1 MSVNTVCPACQRR
14 IFSNGGHQSGCRL
27 DIPSGLRQSYPG
39 FIDDDQDQRFVN
51 AWDEATYY
59 NDDSEGDR
67 Q

>member
-1 MSVNTVCPACQRR
+1 
-14 IFSNGGHQSGCRL
+14 L

-39 FIDDDQDQRFVN
+39 FIDDEQDQRFVN